1 MIAAAGM
8 LVTSAGQILVSREAP
23 TPTSDND
30 LLQQYC
36 VRCHNDR
43 QLRGNMSL
51 EGFDA
56 GSPQNNGELAEK
68 VIVKLRAGMMP
79 PPGSRRPSSDS
90 LLALVESL
98 EVQMDAEARENP
110 NPGGRSF
117 QRLNQSEYASSV
129 LDLLGLEIDA
139 GAYLP
144 PDTKSANFDNIA
156 DAQMLSPTL
165 LDAYLNAAADISR
178 LAIGNADATPSEAQY
193 RVPRWLSQIDRV
205 EGAPYGTRGGTS
217 VVHNFPADGEY
228 TFRFSFHH
236 ETTGTAVGNGRSALN
251 TTSDSPEQIEISIEG
266 ERVALVD
273 LDRWM
278 HVSGSAGV
286 EVRTEPVF
294 VRAGPQRVTA
304 AFIKQTEGPVQDL
317 VSPHEWSLASTAI
330 AGSYGVMSLPHM
342 RDFVIAGPFNPTGVS
357 ETPTRRRIFTCRPTT
372 PAEERT
378 CSEEII
384 TRLGSAAFRRP
395 LTSDDREAL
404 MRFYAYG
411 VEEDGFETGVRT
423 ALEAMLSSPHFVFR
437 LEEAPQ
443 GIEPGST
450 YRVSDIDL
458 ASRLSFFLWGSPP
471 DQELLRLAEQG
482 ELSSDNVLERQV
494 QRMLA
499 DPRSEALG
507 TRFAAQWLR
516 LQDLETIHP
525 DVRVDPNFHQQ
536 LADAM
541 LEETKLFFNSIVRED
556 RNIFDLYTADYTFVN
571 DRLARHYGF
580 GGVAGEDFQRVT
592 YPEEHRR
599 GLLGH
604 ASVLTLTSHAGRTS
618 PVLRGKWVMEV
629 LLGTPPPPPPPD
641 VPDLEAT
648 RDSEDGRMLTTRQR
662 MEIHRENPTCNACH
676 RFIDPIGLALD
687 SYDVTGKWRY
697 REQGSRL
704 DTHGEMYDGTPVDSP
719 TALREALLQRPTL
732 LLRTFT
738 NNLMAYALGRRTE
751 YFDQPTVREIVRAAE
766 EEDYRIS
773 SFILGVVRSDTFQMQ
788 RVEAVTA
795 EASSGD

>member
-51 EGFDA
+51 EGFDP
-56 GSPQNNGELAEK
+56 GPPQNNGELAEK

-193 RVPRWLSQIDRV
+193 RVPRWLSHIDRV

-395 LTSDDREAL
+395 LTPDDREAL

-471 DQELLRLAEQG
+471 DQELLQLAEQG
-482 ELSSDNVLERQV
+482 GLSSDNVLERQV

-525 DVRVDPNFHQQ
+525 DVRVAPNFHQQ

-541 LEETKLFFNSIVRED
+541 LEETELFFNSIVRED
-556 RNIFDLYTADYTFVN
+556 RSIFDLYTADYTFVN